1 MNYTDRGSS
10 CDGFVLLCEVNYLDL
25 NIGRSRRHIKVASL
39 LQEAGFHFSCVILA
53 LTF

>member
-1 MNYTDRGSS
+1 MNYTDRGSG

-25 NIGRSRRHIKVASL
+25 NIGRSRRHM
-39 LQEAGFHFSCVILA
+39 QEAGFHFSCVILA